1 MTARRRAAALA
12 IAASLAACGIKAAPR
27 PPGASEP
34 AAPPPAPSQP
44 LQPAQPIPGSVS
56 PAGTP

>member
-1 MTARRRAAALA
+1 MTARRRAAAALA

-27 PPGASEP
+27 PPGAAEP

-44 LQPAQPIPGSVS
+44 SQPIPGSVS